1 MWRGEGIRE
10 STRISANHKKG
21 KTLKKIGIVG
31 AGLVGSCFK
40 GLDDF
45 EVVHHGEWKDA
56 VWNWRGIVNAAGIIG
71 IGPCQ
76 EASHDELIRANVKLA
91 VDMEGYAAKI
101 GIPFLTF
108 STTAVYRRPG
118 DLEERCREDA
128 PLYPYNAYGASK
140 ILMEAS
146 LPKDACFIF
155 RLPRVDTE
163 TDSEKDFGPKLKN
176 WKVVEHVYQSFVY
189 RDEIIDSV
197 RNAMNNQTHFY
208 GIYNIASKDVYL
220 PEYVKRKY
228 GWKGEVVPAHSL
240 ALSPAVMVDTTK
252 AKEVGLL

>member
-1 MWRGEGIRE
+1 
-10 STRISANHKKG
+10 
-21 KTLKKIGIVG
+21 LKKIGVVG

-45 EVVHHGEWKDA
+45 EVVHRDEWKDA

-71 IGPCQ
+71 PAPCDN
-76 EASHDELIRANVKLA
+76 ASLDDLIKANVKLA
-91 VDMEGYAAKI
+91 VDMEGYAANL

-108 STTAVYRRPG
+108 STTAVYRRPI
-118 DLEERCREDA
+118 DLKEKLREDA

-176 WKVVEHVYQSFVY
+176 WKVVEAVCQSFVF
-189 RDEIIDSV
+189 RDEIIRSV
-197 RNAMNNQTHFY
+197 RNAMNNQTRFY
-208 GIYNIASKDVYL
+208 GIYNIGSTDVYL
-220 PEYVKRKY
+220 PDYIEDKY
-228 GWKGEVVPAHSL
+228 GWTGEVVPAHSL
-240 ALSPAVMVDTTK
+240 NLSPAVMIDTTK
-252 AKEVGLL
+252 AKGLGLL

>member
-1 MWRGEGIRE
+1 M
-10 STRISANHKKG
+10 
-21 KTLKKIGIVG
+21 KKIGVVG

-45 EVVHHGEWKDA
+45 EVVHRNEWKDR

-76 EASHDELIRANVKLA
+76 DASLDELIKANVTLA
-91 VDMEGYAAKI
+91 VDMQGYAANV

-108 STTAVYRRPG
+108 STTAVYRRPI
-118 DLEERCREDA
+118 DLEERLREDA
-128 PLYPYNAYGASK
+128 PLYPYNSYGASK

-176 WKVVEHVYQSFVY
+176 WKVVEEVHQSFVY
-189 RDEIIDSV
+189 RDTIIESV
-197 RNAMNNQTHFY
+197 RNAMNNQTRFY
-208 GIYNIASKDVYL
+208 GIYNIGSESVHL
-220 PEYVKRKY
+220 PTYIKEKY
-228 GWKGEVVPAHSL
+228 GWTGEVVPAHSL
-240 ALSPAVMVDTTK
+240 NLSPAVMIDWAK
-252 AKEVGLL
+252 AKDLAII